1 MTTRASL
8 PSQGGFVIHAQE
20 LQEAQELR
28 EAHSCSYAYSWR
40 FENGRRMC
48 MDKQTEGGRLQT
60 LGHCTNPTRS
70 KGRAV
75 KTTTLIPH
83 EARVLGR
90 HHLRLADVVTWDL
103 EISIKHG
110 GRGSGKALHGSESGF
125 QGLLAFATQRWHQ
138 GWKWPYD
145 LTGVFCSCLAPERVT
160 PKLNSCPSEN
170 SHNQVPFHGRQP
182 CTSVS
187 PAARTPS

>member
-1 MTTRASL
+1 
-8 PSQGGFVIHAQE
+8 
-20 LQEAQELR
+20 
-28 EAHSCSYAYSWR
+28 
-40 FENGRRMC
+40 

-125 QGLLAFATQRWHQ
+125 QGLLAFAHGSPLHCSRLENFTAREAWRVAPHRHQ
-138 GWKWPYD
+138 
-145 LTGVFCSCLAPERVT
+145 
-160 PKLNSCPSEN
+160 
-170 SHNQVPFHGRQP
+170 
-182 CTSVS
+182 
-187 PAARTPS
+187 

>member
-28 EAHSCSYAYSWR
+28 EAHSCGYAYSWR

-90 HHLRLADVVTWDL
+90 DPP
-103 EISIKHG
+103 IP
-110 GRGSGKALHGSESGF
+110 GSGNVRTLCTQPLCLPSIPGGPTLTPFVLSVAVICFLSE
-125 QGLLAFATQRWHQ
+125 L
-138 GWKWPYD
+138 K
-145 LTGVFCSCLAPERVT
+145 
-160 PKLNSCPSEN
+160 PS
-170 SHNQVPFHGRQP
+170 PP
-182 CTSVS
+182 CCAEWS
-187 PAARTPS
+187 PALSLPQLRSGTTHTRLGV